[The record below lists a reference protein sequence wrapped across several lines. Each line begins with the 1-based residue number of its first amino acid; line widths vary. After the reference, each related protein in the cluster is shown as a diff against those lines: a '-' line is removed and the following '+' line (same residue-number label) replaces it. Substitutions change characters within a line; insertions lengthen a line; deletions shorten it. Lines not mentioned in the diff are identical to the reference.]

1 MVKFNKHSPL
11 SFAEKATFRS
21 VKADIKQLYLA
32 FYKTLD
38 FIRLW

>member
-21 VKADIKQLYLA
+21 VKADILNNYAWPFTKL
-32 FYKTLD
+32 
-38 FIRLW
+38 

>member
-1 MVKFNKHSPL
+1 MVEFDKHSPL
-11 SFAEKATFRS
+11 SFAKKATFGS
-21 VKADIKQLYLA
+21 VKADIKQLRLA